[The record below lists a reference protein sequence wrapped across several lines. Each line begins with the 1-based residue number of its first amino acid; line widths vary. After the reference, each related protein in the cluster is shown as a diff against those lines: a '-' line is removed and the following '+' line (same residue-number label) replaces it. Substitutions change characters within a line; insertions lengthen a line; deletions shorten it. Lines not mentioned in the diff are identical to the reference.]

1 MPAAVGYAVVIR
13 LRLLAETEKAC
24 YRAAVGHNKAPSGV
38 YIRQEVFLGRI
49 LALPLIDPVLFEV
62 IARLAHDEHYLIHIL
77 RHGLAALHRLCKL
90 HAAALF
96 FDLLNKLQVGFIRQL
111 KLCKHIWAL
120 VHSALK
126 AFLAP
131 PARNGGVVTAEE
143 HLRHFPA
150 LPDLGARILRIF
162 EHSVPVAFAGEALLI
177 GKNARHEAAYGIGN
191 CHRGKLAAGEH
202 EIAQRYLLIDALLDK
217 ALVYALIMAAHEHEM
232 VIVVFKPPCRCL
244 IVGLALRRHVDNAA
258 ALALCS

>member
-1 MPAAVGYAVVIR
+1 M
-13 LRLLAETEKAC
+13 
-24 YRAAVGHNKAPSGV
+24 
-38 YIRQEVFLGRI
+38 
-49 LALPLIDPVLFEV
+49 LFEI

-77 RHGLAALHRLCKL
+77 RHGLAALYRLCEL

-96 FDLLNKLQVGFIRQL
+96 LYLVQKLQVGFTRQL
-111 KLCKHIWAL
+111 KLFKHIRAL
-120 VHSALK
+120 VHRALK
-126 AFLAP
+126 AFFAP
-131 PARNGGVVTAEE
+131 PARNGSMVSAEK

-177 GKNARHEAAYGIGN
+177 GQNARHEAAHGVGN
-191 CHRGKLAAGEH
+191 RHRGKLSACQD

-232 VIVVFKPPCRCL
+232 VIVVFKSPCRCL
-244 IVGLALRRHVDNAA
+244 IVWLALRRHVDNAA
-258 ALALCS
+258 ALALRS